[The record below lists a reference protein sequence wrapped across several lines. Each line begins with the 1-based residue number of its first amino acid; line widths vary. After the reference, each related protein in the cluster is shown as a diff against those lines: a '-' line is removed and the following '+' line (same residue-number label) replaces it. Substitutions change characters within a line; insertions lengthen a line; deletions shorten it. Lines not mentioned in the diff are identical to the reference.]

1 MKITNLKIEKFRNFK
16 DVDCIIG
23 KKLTIIAGRN
33 GTGKSALLGLIG
45 HIFDYK
51 GESRTLSGQKFVTEF
66 NKMRPFKIP
75 CQSDII

>member
-66 NKMRPFKIP
+66 NKIFRFSLKHERD
-75 CQSDII
+75 S